1 LITLA
6 RRRRMADGR
15 LVLRTSRLRKVPSP
29 REGGLPEQ
37 QGESPGKGTETAQ
50 PRDNVMI
57 PLRMKSPEDLLKRR
71 HPTGASSNGR
81 NDSHRRRV
89 ECISRMPSA
98 SKEVNRKG
106 LMSFTW
112 HYEVQNV
119 RFSLRPKPYVRILFL
134 PSPSTAR
141 LEGRRREITRTVCS
155 SSSELPHLCAFL
167 EPLQYGS
174 VDYLLRQL

>member
-1 LITLA
+1 
-6 RRRRMADGR
+6 MADGR
-15 LVLRTSRLRKVPSP
+15 LVLRTGRLRKVPSP

-50 PRDNVMI
+50 PQDNVMI

-112 HYEVQNV
+112 HLN
-119 RFSLRPKPYVRILFL
+119 
-134 PSPSTAR
+134 
-141 LEGRRREITRTVCS
+141 
-155 SSSELPHLCAFL
+155 
-167 EPLQYGS
+167 
-174 VDYLLRQL
+174 LLREHMT